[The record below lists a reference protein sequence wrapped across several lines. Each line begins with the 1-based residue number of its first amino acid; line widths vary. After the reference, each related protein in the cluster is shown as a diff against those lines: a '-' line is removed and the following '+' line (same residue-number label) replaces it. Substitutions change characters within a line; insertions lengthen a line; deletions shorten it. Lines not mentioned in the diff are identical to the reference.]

1 MTPVFNELNKVMND
15 AIKRGETPGDIIT
28 ALTSC
33 VIGVINCLK
42 VTPDVKIK
50 LGKSA
55 ADMITGE
62 IKS

>member
-15 AIKRGETPGDIIT
+15 AIKRGDSPGDIIT

-42 VTPDVKIK
+42 VTPDIK
-50 LGKSA
+50 SQLSKQA
-55 ADMITGE
+55 ADMIQAE
-62 IKS
+62 VK